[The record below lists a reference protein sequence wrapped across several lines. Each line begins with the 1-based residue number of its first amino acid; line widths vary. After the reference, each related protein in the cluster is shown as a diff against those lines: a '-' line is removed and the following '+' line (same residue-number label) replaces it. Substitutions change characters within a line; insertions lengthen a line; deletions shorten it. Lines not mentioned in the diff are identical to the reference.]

1 MANFPLRSG
10 PRWLDIL
17 LVVALSVI
25 TPLVA
30 LRLRIVLSVL
40 VGVLALVALCV
51 AAQIAFA
58 HGAARGRALGV
69 TPLVAL
75 RLRIVLSV
83 LVGVLALWRCSSPR
97 SCGSTTG
104 RS

>member
-51 AAQIAFA
+51 AAQLWFN
-58 HGAARGRALGV
+58 HGTIVTVVYALAAGILAILATAAIRPDGRVRA
-69 TPLVAL
+69 
-75 RLRIVLSV
+75 R
-83 LVGVLALWRCSSPR
+83 
-97 SCGSTTG
+97 TG
-104 RS
+104 A